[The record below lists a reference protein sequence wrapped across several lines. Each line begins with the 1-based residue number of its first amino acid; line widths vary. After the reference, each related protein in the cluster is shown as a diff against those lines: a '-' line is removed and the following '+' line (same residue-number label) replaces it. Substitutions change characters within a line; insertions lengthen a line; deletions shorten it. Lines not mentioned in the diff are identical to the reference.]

1 MPPTSGKHACIYAHG
16 STTWQQSRS
25 HSNAICNRR
34 LHKTVTPHTPQD
46 HLPSTTPLQ
55 HSCIHCN
62 AICTTKWQTRVYLKS
77 TRIARQHCNNHA
89 AIPMRSATS
98 VNADATRP
106 WNYARRNKPKTLLNF
121 RAMGEPEKH
130 QNDGSHTCVTNPIAV
145 IASGSHF
152 TRENNVWRSGILPSP
167 MQQSRSH
174 SNTSIRQNL
183 PKSTHFT
190 KPPLLLA
197 AISPSHRFAGSPLP
211 QVITS
216 PSHHCPKPS
225 LPHYLSRSPLP

>member
-1 MPPTSGKHACIYAHG
+1 
-16 STTWQQSRS
+16 
-25 HSNAICNRR
+25 
-34 LHKTVTPHTPQD
+34 
-46 HLPSTTPLQ
+46 
-55 HSCIHCN
+55 
-62 AICTTKWQTRVYLKS
+62 
-77 TRIARQHCNNHA
+77 
-89 AIPMRSATS
+89 MRSATS

-130 QNDGSHTCVTNPIAV
+130 QNDGSHTRVTNPIAV
-145 IASGSHF
+145 NASGSHF

-190 KPPLLLA
+190 KPQL
-197 AISPSHRFAGSPLP
+197 H
-211 QVITS
+211 
-216 PSHHCPKPS
+216 
-225 LPHYLSRSPLP
+225 